1 MSTLF
6 DRYIGELN
14 VFRRRPLIERL
25 ARRASAAGVFAG
37 TLRPPLRRLYHVA
50 LHVRT
55 LGRGLKSVLPE
66 GEVVRVLPE
75 YAHVSWNP
83 DEYRA
88 FRRVVRSGAV
98 ALDIG
103 ANVGSYAL
111 LLGQWVGTSGS
122 VFAFEPAP
130 GPFAGLVRHIA
141 LNGLTATV
149 HPIHAAVGRAGSEA
163 RMVLASSSGESR
175 LAAPHEDE
183 PTIPVALTSV
193 DAFCGARK
201 ISPAFMKIDA
211 EGAELAVLQGA
222 RETIRRG
229 RGRMAIFVEMHP
241 SIWPRLRITK
251 EDIIAEL
258 TTQGLE
264 ALSLVP
270 GVGVWSAEGV
280 CAVLRSRR

>member
-1 MSTLF
+1 MSTPF
-6 DRYIGELN
+6 DSYTGEGN

-25 ARRASAAGVFAG
+25 ARRASTSRVLAGVV
-37 TLRPPLRRLYHVA
+37 RRPLRKLYHAA

-55 LGRGLKSVLPE
+55 LGRGLKCVLPE
-66 GEVVRVLPE
+66 GEVIRVLPE
-75 YAHVSWNP
+75 YAHLSWNP

-103 ANVGSYAL
+103 ANAGSYAL
-111 LLGQWVGTSGS
+111 LLGQWAGAGGS

-130 GPFAGLVRHIA
+130 EPFAGLVRHVA

-149 HPIHAAVGRAGSEA
+149 HPIHAAVGRAGWEG

-175 LAAPHEDE
+175 LAGPHEE
-183 PTIPVALTSV
+183 VTTVPVALTSV
-193 DAFCGARK
+193 DTFCRERK
-201 ISPAFMKIDA
+201 ISPAFMKIDV

-241 SIWPRLRITK
+241 SIWPRMGITK

-258 TTQGLE
+258 ETQGLE
-264 ALSLVP
+264 ALSLLP
-270 GVGVWSAEGV
+270 DVGVWAAEGV
-280 CAVLRSRR
+280 CAVLRTR